1 MAPAARSTIRHEAVL
16 DELVGI
22 FLADGFADSNLAALA
37 RGLHC
42 SKSTLYALAPS
53 KEQLIVTVVR
63 RFFRRATERVEASLD
78 AAASPV
84 ERLHHYLVSISE
96 QLAPASPG
104 FFADLNAFVP
114 AREIYR
120 QNTTIAARRVQDL
133 VRDAAGPSSQSVN
146 ASFVGSVAGQVME
159 AIHRGDIEATTG
171 LDDSAAYRALADLIV
186 DGVGGHLE
194 RKPADLGGE
203 TPDRVFDS

>member
-1 MAPAARSTIRHEAVL
+1 MAPAARRTIRHETVL
-16 DELVGI
+16 DELVDI
-22 FLADGFADSNLAALA
+22 FLADGFADLNLAALA
-37 RGLHC
+37 RRLHC

-63 RFFRRATERVEASLD
+63 RFFRRATERVEACLD
-78 AAASPV
+78 TGAAPV
-84 ERLHHYLVSISE
+84 ERLRHYLVSISE
-96 QLAPASPG
+96 QLAPATPA
-104 FFADLNAFVP
+104 FFAALDAFSP

-133 VRDAAGPSSQSVN
+133 VRDAAGPSGQSVN

-159 AIHRGDIEATTG
+159 AIHRGEIKATSG

-186 DGVGGHLE
+186 DGVAGHLE
-194 RKPADLGGE
+194 RK
-203 TPDRVFDS
+203 TR